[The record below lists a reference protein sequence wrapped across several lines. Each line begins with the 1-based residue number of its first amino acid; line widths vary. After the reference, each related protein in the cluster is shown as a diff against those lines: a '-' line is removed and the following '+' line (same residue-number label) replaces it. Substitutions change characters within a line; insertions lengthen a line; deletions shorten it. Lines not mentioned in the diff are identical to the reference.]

1 MKAGLLSFEGFERH
15 ERWSR
20 LVWLVYSNLRPSN
33 RMPQAELEAER
44 ALAEIKAKEAG
55 KAAEVLFDQ
64 KQLAQ
69 AAAVAPTP
77 AAHSILT
84 SLTAGEDIASG
95 RIFKKELLWVLQYP
109 VRLAC
114 LRTFPQHLPGTNTL

>member
-1 MKAGLLSFEGFERH
+1 MASI
-15 ERWSR
+15 
-20 LVWLVYSNLRPSN
+20 YTRPGSPFWYASYRDN
-33 RMPQAELEAER
+33 TGRRR
-44 ALAEIKAKEAG
+44 ALSTKIKIKGIDRNDTADRKREAG

-109 VRLAC
+109 VRLPC